1 MLDLLKQGVVGKCSN
16 EVIMSYTQQCSKL
29 FPMATVFRPDPSPS
43 TQCNVPDKGKVSK
56 PDKFGRKTQPV
67 SNVAMSVLSGDIND
81 GSGASASINSVN
93 IIELGDKRTDGPD

>member
-1 MLDLLKQGVVGKCSN
+1 MLDLLKQGVLGKCSN
-16 EVIMSYTQQCSKL
+16 EVIMLYTQQCSKL

-43 TQCNVPDKGKVSK
+43 TQCTDKSKVSK

-81 GSGASASINSVN
+81 GSGASVSINSVN
-93 IIELGDKRTDGPD
+93 IIALGDERTDGPD